1 MLAHSSRFFW
11 SASGLEVRYVITL
24 VFRIREKTSICC
36 AAVEMLVI
44 SPYTGMNNNRS
55 IIFNS

>member
-11 SASGLEVRYVITL
+11 SASGFEVRYVITL

-44 SPYTGMNNNRS
+44 SPYITNNRS
-55 IIFNS
+55 IIFLC

>member
-1 MLAHSSRFFW
+1 
-11 SASGLEVRYVITL
+11 VRYVITL

-44 SPYTGMNNNRS
+44 SPYIITRS
-55 IIFNS
+55 IIVHW